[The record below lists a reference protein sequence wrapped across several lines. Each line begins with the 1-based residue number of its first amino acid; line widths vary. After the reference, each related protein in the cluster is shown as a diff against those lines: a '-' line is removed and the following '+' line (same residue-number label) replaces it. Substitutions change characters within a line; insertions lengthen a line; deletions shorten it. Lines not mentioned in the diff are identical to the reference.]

1 MPWREKVGY
10 TARFSADTNGFFTL
24 DVVNATQL
32 PALACRPVRHRCRL
46 KKSASFAN
54 LFLCLENFFPTL
66 EKIFSCLEKL
76 FSSVGNFFSW
86 LGIFPENNAGAAGCL
101 LVAFVR
107 VGKPLWTGL
116 SVRDAVKK
124 NAHRVKNNSRYVK
137 IFLHGIYFD
146 RAEA

>member
-24 DVVNATQL
+24 DVVNATRL

-66 EKIFSCLEKL
+66 EKIFSRHEKKI
-76 FSSVGNFFSW
+76 SSVGIFFSR
-86 LGIFPENNAGAAGCL
+86 LGNFLENNGGRPTCFGGALGC
-101 LVAFVR
+101 
-107 VGKPLWTGL
+107 VGLAP
-116 SVRDAVKK
+116 A
-124 NAHRVKNNSRYVK
+124 AY
-137 IFLHGIYFD
+137 
-146 RAEA
+146 